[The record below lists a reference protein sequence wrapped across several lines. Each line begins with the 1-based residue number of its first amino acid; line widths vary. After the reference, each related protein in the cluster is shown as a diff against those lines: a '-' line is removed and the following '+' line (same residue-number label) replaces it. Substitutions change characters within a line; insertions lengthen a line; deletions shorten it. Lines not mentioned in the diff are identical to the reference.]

1 MIILRDKLFSETRKD
16 EISKIIEP
24 CHTYIK
30 EIIKSLE
37 LYWKDP
43 DDVNHWIDK
52 AGGFIYNDT
61 YNKQFIKPHYCFIYC
76 FNDNDIINLIG
87 RDSLYRIRSTFSTS
101 ERFIE
106 SVKKEILTEKG
117 GKYKIWLKT
126 FNDFDISNKEYIKIF
141 HFISLCMSGIILPSD
156 WYSNHWNNLSIPKNS
171 NIKLTSV
178 DQLKE
183 LIHECLKSILGVGN
197 Y

>member
-16 EISKIIEP
+16 EISKIIES

-61 YNKQFIKPHYCFIYC
+61 YNKQFSLNH
-76 FNDNDIINLIG
+76 IIALFTVLMIM
-87 RDSLYRIRSTFSTS
+87 I
-101 ERFIE
+101 
-106 SVKKEILTEKG
+106 
-117 GKYKIWLKT
+117 
-126 FNDFDISNKEYIKIF
+126 
-141 HFISLCMSGIILPSD
+141 
-156 WYSNHWNNLSIPKNS
+156 
-171 NIKLTSV
+171 
-178 DQLKE
+178 
-183 LIHECLKSILGVGN
+183 
-197 Y
+197 

>member
-141 HFISLCMSGIILPSD
+141 HFISLCMS
-156 WYSNHWNNLSIPKNS
+156 NNI
-171 NIKLTSV
+171 T
-178 DQLKE
+178 
-183 LIHECLKSILGVGN
+183 
-197 Y
+197 